1 MFSNRRYSLTRAVLH
16 GLTALGIL
24 FAAAASASPAYAAA
38 PSNDLI
44 NKALKITQTSQAFT
58 IYNVNQATTSVA
70 TDPLLSC
77 TGNQGKNSVWFT
89 FTPSSSGEVN
99 INTINSQYDTVLAV
113 FQDDPLV
120 PGSLLEL
127 GCNNNAG
134 GATTSALKLVLRGG
148 VKYYIEVVR
157 KTGATI
163 TNTAR
168 LHLAYSFASKVV
180 AWGEPAGKN
189 WDSTASK
196 LFTYSD
202 GWQLYPVTGALNG
215 SIQISNNENNKAVT
229 YFDGIGFDLTYAYKS
244 NSGHLEVYVDDVSQ
258 GTIYQNAAFDYPQVW
273 SSPAYTDGIHKLEL
287 RHLDPGTEVNFDY
300 ITVYSFPDVIPPA
313 QITNLVASTSATT
326 GKVTLKWKAVGDD
339 GKVGTAT
346 SYELRYFVDPPAPGC
361 IVDWAMGT
369 PYTNGLPKPAVAGT
383 NQQFTLIG
391 LVKNQKYYFCMAAVD
406 EAGNRGT
413 PSNRASATATAAP
426 PYGTG
431 TYDDNAKGWTYVGN
445 WELVNDPDARY
456 NTVHVSKKIGDTASF
471 AFTGSQFVFTYLTS
485 PVGGLMDLYIDGVL
499 TTTIDQY
506 TYYPNSFYYTSPILA
521 NGPHV
526 VRFEHMTQVQV
537 TVDQLY
543 VWKSTDGGS
552 PDPITDL
559 VANPG
564 ASNGQVD
571 LTFTT
576 TGDDPGN
583 VGSAEKYEIRY
594 SPTPINNLVDW
605 DFAEPVAGAIPLPSA
620 GGVVENITV
629 GGMTPGARYF
639 LAVRAFDDSWFDVL
653 SNDDVVNVT
662 YTGAYETAGFY
673 QESHSTW
680 RFITAAPAGWVTI
693 LDANASGGAYR
704 RLTNAPAGSMARFWF
719 NGTKFRLFFLKD
731 VKYGKLVVY
740 VDGKKRGTIIQTNSV
755 PLWKQYW
762 ESPVFAAGNHVVEFR
777 VEGTRANIDYIR
789 IYP

>member
-1 MFSNRRYSLTRAVLH
+1 MFSKKRYLLTRAVLH

-24 FAAAASASPAYAAA
+24 FAAAASASPAYAAV

-44 NKALKITQTSQAFT
+44 SKAVKITQTSQAFT
-58 IYNVNQATTSVA
+58 IYTVKEATTSA
-70 TDPLLSC
+70 SDPILSC
-77 TGNQGKNSVWFT
+77 TGDQGEDSVWFS

-113 FQDDPLV
+113 FHDDPLV
-120 PGSLLEL
+120 PGSLVEL
-127 GCNNNAG
+127 GCNNNASG
-134 GATTSALKLVLRGG
+134 TTTSALKLLLRGG
-148 VKYYIEVVR
+148 IKYYIEVVR

-163 TNTAR
+163 TNTAK
-168 LHLAYSFASKVV
+168 LHLSYSYASKVV
-180 AWGEPAGKN
+180 AWGTPTGKK
-189 WDSTASK
+189 WDSTANK

-202 GWQLYPVTGALNG
+202 GWQLYPVLGALNG
-215 SIQISNNENNKAVT
+215 NIQISNNENNEAVT
-229 YFDGIGFDLTYAYKS
+229 YFDGIGFDLTYAYKP
-244 NSGHLEVYVDDVSQ
+244 NSGNLEVYVDNVLQ
-258 GTIYQNAAFDYPQVW
+258 ATIGQNAAFSYPHVW
-273 SSPAYTDGIHKLEL
+273 SSPAYTDGVHKLEL
-287 RHLDPGTEVNFDY
+287 RHLVSGTEVNFDY
-300 ITVYSFPDVIPPA
+300 ITVYSFPDVIAPA
-313 QITNLVASTSATT
+313 QITDLVASTSATT

-346 SYELRYFVDPPAPGC
+346 SYELRYFVDPTAPGC
-361 IVDWAMGT
+361 IVDWALGT
-369 PYTNGLPKPAVAGT
+369 PYTNGLPKPTIAGT
-383 NQQFTLIG
+383 TQQFTLIG
-391 LVKNQKYYFCMAAVD
+391 LVKNQKYYFCIAAVD
-406 EAGNRGT
+406 EAGNRGE
-413 PSNRASATATAAP
+413 PSNRASATATVAP

-431 TYDDNAKGWTYVGN
+431 TYDDNAKGWTYSGN

-485 PVGGLMDLYIDGVL
+485 PVGGLMDVYVDGVL

-526 VRFEHMTQVQV
+526 VRFEHMTQVQM

-543 VWKSTDGGS
+543 VWKSVDGGP

-559 VANPG
+559 VAVPG
-564 ASNGQVD
+564 ATDGEVD
-571 LTFTT
+571 LTFTA

-583 VGSAEKYEIRY
+583 VGNADKYEIRY

-605 DFAEPVAGAIPLPSA
+605 DFAEPVAGAIPIPSA
-620 GGVVENITV
+620 GGVVENVTV
-629 GGMTPGARYF
+629 GGMTPGAHYF
-639 LAVRAFDDSWFDVL
+639 FAVRSFDDSWFDVL
-653 SNDDVVNVT
+653 SNDDSAIVT

-673 QESHSTW
+673 QESHPTWQFSTLL
-680 RFITAAPAGWVTI
+680 PGWATI
-693 LDANASGGAYR
+693 LNANASGGAYR
-704 RLTNAPAGSMARFWF
+704 RITNAPAGSLARFWF
-719 NGTKFRLFFLKD
+719 NGTKFRLFFLIDKN
-731 VKYGKLVVY
+731 YGKLVVY
-740 VDGKKRGTIIQTNSV
+740 VDGRKRGTINQSNAV
-755 PLWKQYW
+755 PVWKKYW